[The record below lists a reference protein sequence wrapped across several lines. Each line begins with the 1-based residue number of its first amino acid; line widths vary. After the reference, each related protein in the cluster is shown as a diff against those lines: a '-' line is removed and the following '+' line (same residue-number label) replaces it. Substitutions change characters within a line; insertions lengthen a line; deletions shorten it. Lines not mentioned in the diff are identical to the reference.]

1 MSNFRADEEERR
13 AFEAEI
19 LPSNSTIQAEDL
31 DRFRKQNISI
41 YAGLVVGTF
50 ILAYASAVAFLFI
63 AVSASQNLHNN
74 MFRKLLGATIYFF
87 DTNPVGK
94 CFLKC
99 WMINNVCTFFS
110 VILVI

>member
-31 DRFRKQNISI
+31 DKFRKQNISI

-50 ILAYASAVAFLFI
+50 ILAYASAGAFLFI

-74 MFRKLLGATIYFF
+74 MFRKLLGAKIYFF